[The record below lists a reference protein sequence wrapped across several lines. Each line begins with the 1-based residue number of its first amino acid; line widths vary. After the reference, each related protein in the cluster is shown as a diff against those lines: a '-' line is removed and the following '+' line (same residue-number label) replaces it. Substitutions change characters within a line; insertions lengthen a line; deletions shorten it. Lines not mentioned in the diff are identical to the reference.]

1 MPWKTKQKG
10 SLKTEICIFC
20 WQRRSYLKHQKTCT
34 FHPATAYPAAE
45 TAERCQAWAAS
56 RSHLQ
61 WQHHSDRCGC
71 CAVPGPGPASWRNM
85 LCPPQNWDLQH
96 TPHSHP
102 VICLDLKL
110 GPGIKN
116 TAHTTFTGSHRSGSK
131 TGTCSK
137 NTAHTTFTPSHP
149 SGSKTGTRQRKH
161 STHHIHT
168 EPSTWN

>member
-137 NTAHTTFTPSHP
+137 N
-149 SGSKTGTRQRKH
+149 
-161 STHHIHT
+161 STYHIHT
-168 EPSTWN
+168 QPPVWI